1 MQRKTI
7 IRILYGLIA
16 VVLLALAGRELLTAG
31 INQGAAVNGGIGLF
45 LGYMALTGAG

>member
-7 IRILYGLIA
+7 NRILYGLIA

-31 INQGAAVNGGIGLF
+31 FNLGAAGTGGIGLL

>member
-7 IRILYGLIA
+7 NRTLYGLIV

-31 INQGAAVNGGIGLF
+31 INLEAAGAGGVGLL